1 MTTCYVSPIIHK
13 NEDADVCWT
22 TKDSNK
28 EEEEW
33 KQGAHRK
40 LHATELRKCYA
51 PQTNEERYVPKIQVG
66 KLKCSGGSTTETE

>member
-1 MTTCYVSPIIHK
+1 
-13 NEDADVCWT
+13 
-22 TKDSNK
+22 
-28 EEEEW
+28 
-33 KQGAHRK
+33 